1 MVGIIILPSTIVV
14 AVFAVAHAERLNT
27 PSSFMLVGG
36 VSARSEM
43 CLTGLENV
51 GASLSDC
58 SAAVAELD
66 GREIWSLSAGGAL
79 TSLAS
84 KKCLAVPS
92 GAVAGARVAL
102 ASCDGPDASAAWELQ
117 GNGQIKLG
125 SSNMCLS
132 QSGAAPGN
140 ADLAASSSVI
150 ASSTLDFAHGAALAV
165 DGLDSSYWVS
175 KLDEASPVTL
185 TVELDEP
192 APVLEVGLDFEFV
205 PASFSLQTS
214 SGAGKWT
221 DVYAT
226 DTNVLKTTAVPLT
239 GHFVHGVRLVMKK
252 AHTTE
257 GVLGGQALY
266 GVRSFKV
273 MAPQMRTVLEPC
285 AVAAKSGDARDKY
298 FAVAVGSFDP
308 AAGAQLRS
316 ELPGLE
322 AADAA
327 LAAAV
332 TELAEVVPDVHA
344 CKKKGAAFSKKSKSR
359 EGSSRRLFGAAELA
373 EQKALFD
380 EAKQTIVFARGL
392 LHQ

>member
-1 MVGIIILPSTIVV
+1 MVGIMLPGALVV

-36 VSARSEM
+36 VSATSEM
-43 CLTGLENV
+43 CLTGLESV
-51 GASLSDC
+51 GAALSDC
-58 SAAVAELD
+58 GAAVAELD

-79 TSLAS
+79 TSFAS
-84 KKCLAVPS
+84 KQCLAVPS
-92 GAVAGARVAL
+92 GAVAGATVAL
-102 ASCDGPDASAAWELQ
+102 APCDGPDASAAWELQ

-132 QSGAAPGN
+132 QSGATPGN

-150 ASSTLDFAHGAALAV
+150 ASSTLDPAHGAALAV
-165 DGLDSSYWVS
+165 DGLDASYWVS

-205 PASFSLQTS
+205 PAAFSLQTS

-226 DTNVLKTTAVPLT
+226 DTNVLKTTTVPLT
-239 GHFVHGVRLVMKK
+239 GHFVHGVRLVLKK
-252 AHTTE
+252 AHATE
-257 GVLGGQALY
+257 GVLGGHALY

-308 AAGAQLRS
+308 AAGTQLRS

-344 CKKKGAAFSKKSKSR
+344 CKKKGVAFSKKSKSR
-359 EGSSRRLFGAAELA
+359 NSSSRRLFGTAELV

-380 EAKQTIVFARGL
+380 EAKRTILFARSL
-392 LHQ
+392 LQQ

>member
-1 MVGIIILPSTIVV
+1 MLPSTIVV

-43 CLTGLENV
+43 CLTGLENI

-58 SAAVAELD
+58 GAAVAELD

-117 GNGQIKLG
+117 GNGQIKFG

-252 AHTTE
+252 AHATE
-257 GVLGGQALY
+257 GVLGGHALY

-285 AVAAKSGDARDKY
+285 AVAAKAETPAISILQWLWGALTLLLVHSY
-298 FAVAVGSFDP
+298 ALSFLDWK
-308 AAGAQLRS
+308 QLM
-316 ELPGLE
+316 LP
-322 AADAA
+322 
-327 LAAAV
+327 
-332 TELAEVVPDVHA
+332 
-344 CKKKGAAFSKKSKSR
+344 
-359 EGSSRRLFGAAELA
+359 
-373 EQKALFD
+373 
-380 EAKQTIVFARGL
+380 
-392 LHQ
+392 

>member
-1 MVGIIILPSTIVV
+1 MLPSTVVV

-43 CLTGLENV
+43 CLTGLENI

-58 SAAVAELD
+58 GAAVAELD

-205 PASFSLQTS
+205 PASFSLQIS

-252 AHTTE
+252 AHATE
-257 GVLGGQALY
+257 GVLGGHALY

-273 MAPQMRTVLEPC
+273 MAPQMRAVLEPC

-298 FAVAVGSFDP
+298 FAVGVGSVDP

-344 CKKKGAAFSKKSKSR
+344 CKKKGVAFSKKSKSR

-380 EAKQTIVFARGL
+380 EAKQTIVSARSF